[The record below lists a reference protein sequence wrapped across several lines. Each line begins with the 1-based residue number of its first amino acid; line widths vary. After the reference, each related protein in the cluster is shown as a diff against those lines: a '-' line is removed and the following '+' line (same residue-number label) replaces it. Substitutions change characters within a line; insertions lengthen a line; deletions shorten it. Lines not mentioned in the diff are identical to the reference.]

1 MLIITV
7 SYIIGILLG
16 LYLKINM
23 APFIIKSTIVAIVIL
38 SIIFVIILRKNI
50 MIITEKIKS
59 NKCNLKKIK
68 NIIIISI
75 IPMVVSCIVMQY
87 KESKYAKFQ
96 SNISQDIKFI
106 GTVIEE
112 EKESEYYNNYIVKI
126 NNINEKE
133 NYRNICLLI
142 KIKKN
147 KNTENKKL
155 KYGDMIFISGLFEH
169 ATTRRNYKGFDY
181 SQYLKTKNIYGI
193 CKTDVN
199 SLKVIKENSCFV
211 TNMWINK
218 LRNALKNNLQT
229 LLPSDTASIAIAL
242 FLGDSSLIED
252 TQKQTFSNASLSH
265 VLAISG
271 MHVTY
276 VIVGCSW
283 ILNRFDKRKSKYVF
297 IVFLIFFAQL
307 VGGSPSVIRAV
318 IMSSIMIASKIFY
331 RKSDVINN
339 ISISCFIILIINPYN
354 ILNLGFHLSFLGT
367 LGIILFNKKIEE
379 YLDDLHFDK
388 YKLSNKNKKHN
399 KSEVINKIKKHNK
412 SEVIN
417 KIKKL
422 NKSEAI
428 NKNKKLNK
436 SETINKNEKL
446 NKSETI
452 NKNKRHNKNKST
464 NLKKLKSFII
474 TSISANILIL
484 PILIYNFNIF
494 SVTFLF
500 SNILISPILGIIFL
514 IGYITVII
522 SVASIKIA
530 IPFAKFLNILIKIFN
545 YIAIFSSN
553 IEITRVL
560 VTTPNIITVV
570 LYYIA
575 IIYFFYYRS
584 KVINNINYKM
594 CKRIIVI
601 FSIVVILAKFIP
613 IYNNNFKI
621 FFIDVGQGD
630 STLIITKA
638 NKTILIDGGGSEI
651 GDYNVGE
658 KVLVPYLLNR
668 KIKNIDYM
676 IFSHFDSDHCG
687 RIIICNNKT

>member
-199 SLKVIKENSCFV
+199 SLKVLKENSCFV

-218 LRNALKNNLQT
+218 LRNALKNNLRT

-354 ILNLGFHLSFLGT
+354 ILNLGFQLSFLGT
-367 LGIILFNKKIEE
+367 LGIVLFNKKIEE

-399 KSEVINKIKKHNK
+399 KSET
-412 SEVIN
+412 
-417 KIKKL
+417 
-422 NKSEAI
+422 I
-428 NKNKKLNK
+428 NKNKKH
-436 SETINKNEKL
+436 

-452 NKNKRHNKNKST
+452 NKNKKHNKNKST
-464 NLKKLKSFII
+464 NLKKLKSLII

>member
-199 SLKVIKENSCFV
+199 SLKVLKENSCFV

-218 LRNALKNNLQT
+218 LRNALKNNLRT

-307 VGGSPSVIRAV
+307 AGGSPSVIRAV
-318 IMSSIMIASKIFY
+318 IMSSIMIVSKIFY

-339 ISISCFIILIINPYN
+339 ISISCLIILIMNPYN
-354 ILNLGFHLSFLGT
+354 ILNLGFQLSFLGT
-367 LGIILFNKKIEE
+367 LGIVLFNKKIEE

-399 KSEVINKIKKHNK
+399 KSET
-412 SEVIN
+412 
-417 KIKKL
+417 
-422 NKSEAI
+422 I
-428 NKNKKLNK
+428 NKNKKH
-436 SETINKNEKL
+436 

-452 NKNKRHNKNKST
+452 NKNKKHNKNKST
-464 NLKKLKSFII
+464 NLKKLKSLII

-522 SVASIKIA
+522 SVVSIKIA
-530 IPFAKFLNILIKIFN
+530 IPFAKFLDILIKIFN

-601 FSIVVILAKFIP
+601 FSIVLILAKFIP
-613 IYNNNFKI
+613 IHNNNFKI

>member
-354 ILNLGFHLSFLGT
+354 ILNLGFQLSFLGT

-399 KSEVINKIKKHNK
+399 KSEA
-412 SEVIN
+412 IN

-436 SETINKNEKL
+436 SETINKNKKL

-464 NLKKLKSFII
+464 NLKKLKSLII
-474 TSISANILIL
+474 TSVSANILIL

-638 NKTILIDGGGSEI
+638 NKIILIDGGGSEV

>member
-7 SYIIGILLG
+7 SYIIGILLW

-354 ILNLGFHLSFLGT
+354 ILNLGFQLSFLGT

-388 YKLSNKNKKHN
+388 YKLSNKN
-399 KSEVINKIKKHNK
+399 KKHNK

-522 SVASIKIA
+522 SVVSIKIA

-545 YIAIFSSN
+545 YVAIFSSN

-638 NKTILIDGGGSEI
+638 NKTILIDGGGSEV

>member
-59 NKCNLKKIK
+59 NKCNMKKIK

-133 NYRNICLLI
+133 NYKNICLLI

-155 KYGDMIFISGLFEH
+155 KYGDLIFISGLFEH

-181 SQYLKTKNIYGI
+181 SQYLKTKDIYGI

-199 SLKVIKENSCFV
+199 SLKVLKENSCFV

-218 LRNALKNNLQT
+218 LRNALKNNLRT

-307 VGGSPSVIRAV
+307 AGGSPSVIRAV
-318 IMSSIMIASKIFY
+318 IMSSIMIVSKIFY

-339 ISISCFIILIINPYN
+339 ISISCLIILIMNPYN
-354 ILNLGFHLSFLGT
+354 ILNLGFQLSFLGT
-367 LGIILFNKKIEE
+367 LGIVLFNKKIEE

-388 YKLSNKNKKHN
+388 YRLSNKNKKH
-399 KSEVINKIKKHNK
+399 
-412 SEVIN
+412 
-417 KIKKL
+417 
-422 NKSEAI
+422 
-428 NKNKKLNK
+428 
-436 SETINKNEKL
+436 

-464 NLKKLKSFII
+464 NLKKLKSLTI

-522 SVASIKIA
+522 SVVSIKIA

>member
-96 SNISQDIKFI
+96 SNISQHIKFI

-112 EKESEYYNNYIVKI
+112 EKESEYYNNYIVKV

-133 NYRNICLLI
+133 NYKNICLLI

-155 KYGDMIFISGLFEH
+155 KYGDLIFISGLFEH

-199 SLKVIKENSCFV
+199 SLKVLKEDSCFV

-218 LRNALKNNLQT
+218 LRNALKNNLRT

-307 VGGSPSVIRAV
+307 AGGSPSVIRAV

-339 ISISCFIILIINPYN
+339 ISISCFIILIMNPYN
-354 ILNLGFHLSFLGT
+354 ILNLGFQLSFLGT
-367 LGIILFNKKIEE
+367 LGIVLFNKKIEE

-399 KSEVINKIKKHNK
+399 KSE
-412 SEVIN
+412 
-417 KIKKL
+417 
-422 NKSEAI
+422 
-428 NKNKKLNK
+428 
-436 SETINKNEKL
+436 
-446 NKSETI
+446 TI

-464 NLKKLKSFII
+464 NLKKLKSLII

-522 SVASIKIA
+522 SVVSIKIA

>member
-199 SLKVIKENSCFV
+199 SLKVLKENSCFV

-218 LRNALKNNLQT
+218 LRNALKNNLRT

-354 ILNLGFHLSFLGT
+354 ILNLGFQLSFLGT
-367 LGIILFNKKIEE
+367 LGIVLFNKKIEE

-399 KSEVINKIKKHNK
+399 KSET
-412 SEVIN
+412 
-417 KIKKL
+417 
-422 NKSEAI
+422 I
-428 NKNKKLNK
+428 NKNKKH
-436 SETINKNEKL
+436 

-452 NKNKRHNKNKST
+452 NKNKKHNKNKST
-464 NLKKLKSFII
+464 NLKKLKSLII

-570 LYYIA
+570 LYYVA

-613 IYNNNFKI
+613 IYNNNIKI

-651 GDYNVGE
+651 EDYNVGE

>member
-59 NKCNLKKIK
+59 NKYNLKKIK

-75 IPMVVSCIVMQY
+75 IPMVVSCIAMQY

-133 NYRNICLLI
+133 NYKNICLLI

-155 KYGDMIFISGLFEH
+155 KYGDLIFISGLFEH

-181 SQYLKTKNIYGI
+181 SQYLKTKDIYGI

-199 SLKVIKENSCFV
+199 SLKVLKENSCFV

-218 LRNALKNNLQT
+218 LRNALKNNLRT

-339 ISISCFIILIINPYN
+339 ISISCFIILIMNPYN
-354 ILNLGFHLSFLGT
+354 ILNLGFQLSFLGT
-367 LGIILFNKKIEE
+367 LGIVLFNKKIEE

-399 KSEVINKIKKHNK
+399 KSE
-412 SEVIN
+412 
-417 KIKKL
+417 
-422 NKSEAI
+422 AI
-428 NKNKKLNK
+428 NKN
-436 SETINKNEKL
+436 L

-464 NLKKLKSFII
+464 NLKKLKSLII

-522 SVASIKIA
+522 SVVSIKIA
-530 IPFAKFLNILIKIFN
+530 IPFAKFLDILIKIFN

-601 FSIVVILAKFIP
+601 FSIVLILAKFIP
-613 IYNNNFKI
+613 IHNNNFKI

-638 NKTILIDGGGSEI
+638 NKTILIDGGGSEV

>member
-199 SLKVIKENSCFV
+199 SLKVLKENSCFV

-218 LRNALKNNLQT
+218 LRNALKNNLRT

-242 FLGDSSLIED
+242 FLGDSRLIED

-354 ILNLGFHLSFLGT
+354 ILNLGFQLSFLGT
-367 LGIILFNKKIEE
+367 LGIVLFNKKIEE

-399 KSEVINKIKKHNK
+399 KSET
-412 SEVIN
+412 
-417 KIKKL
+417 
-422 NKSEAI
+422 I
-428 NKNKKLNK
+428 NKNKKH
-436 SETINKNEKL
+436 

-452 NKNKRHNKNKST
+452 NKNKKHNKNKST
-464 NLKKLKSFII
+464 NLKKLKSLII

>member
-354 ILNLGFHLSFLGT
+354 ILNLGFQLSFLGT
-367 LGIILFNKKIEE
+367 LGIVLFNKKIEE

-399 KSEVINKIKKHNK
+399 KSE
-412 SEVIN
+412 
-417 KIKKL
+417 
-422 NKSEAI
+422 AI

-436 SETINKNEKL
+436 SETINKNK
-446 NKSETI
+446 K
-452 NKNKRHNKNKST
+452 HNKNKST
-464 NLKKLKSFII
+464 NLKKLKSLII

-584 KVINNINYKM
+584 KVINNINYKV

>member
-354 ILNLGFHLSFLGT
+354 ILNLGFQLSFLGT

-399 KSEVINKIKKHNK
+399 KSEVINKIKK
-412 SEVIN
+412 
-417 KIKKL
+417 L
-422 NKSEAI
+422 NKSEA
-428 NKNKKLNK
+428 
-436 SETINKNEKL
+436 
-446 NKSETI
+446 I

-522 SVASIKIA
+522 SVVSIKIA

-545 YIAIFSSN
+545 YVAIFSSN

>member
-59 NKCNLKKIK
+59 NKYNLKKIK

-75 IPMVVSCIVMQY
+75 IPMVVSCIAMQY

-133 NYRNICLLI
+133 NYKNICLLI

-155 KYGDMIFISGLFEH
+155 KYGDLIFISGLFEH

-199 SLKVIKENSCFV
+199 SLKVLKENSCFV

-354 ILNLGFHLSFLGT
+354 ILNLGFQLSFLGT
-367 LGIILFNKKIEE
+367 LGIVLFNKKIEE

-399 KSEVINKIKKHNK
+399 KSE
-412 SEVIN
+412 
-417 KIKKL
+417 
-422 NKSEAI
+422 AI
-428 NKNKKLNK
+428 NKNK
-436 SETINKNEKL
+436 KL

-464 NLKKLKSFII
+464 NLKKLKSLII

-522 SVASIKIA
+522 SVVSIKIA

-545 YIAIFSSN
+545 YVAIFSSN

-584 KVINNINYKM
+584 KAINNINYKM

>member
-96 SNISQDIKFI
+96 SNISQHIKFI

-112 EKESEYYNNYIVKI
+112 EKESEYYNNYIVKV

-133 NYRNICLLI
+133 NYKNICLLI

-155 KYGDMIFISGLFEH
+155 KYGDLIFISGLFEH

-199 SLKVIKENSCFV
+199 SLKVLKENSCFV

-242 FLGDSSLIED
+242 LLGDSSLIED

-307 VGGSPSVIRAV
+307 AGGSPSVIRAV

-339 ISISCFIILIINPYN
+339 ISISCLIILIMNPYN
-354 ILNLGFHLSFLGT
+354 ILNLGFQLSFLGT
-367 LGIILFNKKIEE
+367 LGIVLFNKKIEE

-399 KSEVINKIKKHNK
+399 KSE
-412 SEVIN
+412 
-417 KIKKL
+417 
-422 NKSEAI
+422 AI
-428 NKNKKLNK
+428 NKNKN
-436 SETINKNEKL
+436 L

-464 NLKKLKSFII
+464 NLKKLKSLII

-522 SVASIKIA
+522 SVVSIKIA
-530 IPFAKFLNILIKIFN
+530 IPFAKFLDILIKIFN

-601 FSIVVILAKFIP
+601 FSIVLILAKFIP
-613 IYNNNFKI
+613 IHNNNFKI

-638 NKTILIDGGGSEI
+638 NKTILIDGGGSEV

>member
-307 VGGSPSVIRAV
+307 AGGSPSVIRAV

-354 ILNLGFHLSFLGT
+354 ILNLGFQLSFLGT
-367 LGIILFNKKIEE
+367 LGIVLFNKKIEE

-399 KSEVINKIKKHNK
+399 KSE
-412 SEVIN
+412 
-417 KIKKL
+417 
-422 NKSEAI
+422 AI

-436 SETINKNEKL
+436 SETINKNK
-446 NKSETI
+446 K
-452 NKNKRHNKNKST
+452 HNKNKST
-464 NLKKLKSFII
+464 NLKKLKSLII

-584 KVINNINYKM
+584 KVINNINYKV

>member
-23 APFIIKSTIVAIVIL
+23 APFVIKSTIVAIVIL

-50 MIITEKIKS
+50 MIITKKIKS

-133 NYRNICLLI
+133 NYKNICLLI

-155 KYGDMIFISGLFEH
+155 KYGDLIFISGLFEH

-199 SLKVIKENSCFV
+199 SLKVLKENSCFV

-307 VGGSPSVIRAV
+307 AGGSPSVIRAV

-339 ISISCFIILIINPYN
+339 ISISCLIILIMNPYN
-354 ILNLGFHLSFLGT
+354 ILNLGFQLSFLGT
-367 LGIILFNKKIEE
+367 LGIVLFNKKIEE

-399 KSEVINKIKKHNK
+399 KSEAINKN
-412 SEVIN
+412 
-417 KIKKL
+417 L

-428 NKNKKLNK
+428 NKNKN
-436 SETINKNEKL
+436 L

-464 NLKKLKSFII
+464 NLKKLKSLII

-522 SVASIKIA
+522 SVVSIKIA
-530 IPFAKFLNILIKIFN
+530 IPFAKFLDILIKIFN

-601 FSIVVILAKFIP
+601 FSIVLILAKFIP
-613 IYNNNFKI
+613 INNNNFKI

>member
-96 SNISQDIKFI
+96 SNISQHIKFI

-133 NYRNICLLI
+133 NYKNICLLI

-199 SLKVIKENSCFV
+199 SLKVLKENSCFV

-218 LRNALKNNLQT
+218 LRNALKNNLRT

-354 ILNLGFHLSFLGT
+354 ILNLGFQLSFLGT
-367 LGIILFNKKIEE
+367 LGIVLFNKKIEE

-399 KSEVINKIKKHNK
+399 KSET
-412 SEVIN
+412 
-417 KIKKL
+417 
-422 NKSEAI
+422 I
-428 NKNKKLNK
+428 NKNKK
-436 SETINKNEKL
+436 
-446 NKSETI
+446 
-452 NKNKRHNKNKST
+452 HNKNKST
-464 NLKKLKSFII
+464 NLKKLKSLII

>member
-133 NYRNICLLI
+133 NYKNICLLI

-155 KYGDMIFISGLFEH
+155 KYGDLIFISGLFEH

-199 SLKVIKENSCFV
+199 SLKVLKEDSCFV

-218 LRNALKNNLQT
+218 LRNALKNNLRT

-307 VGGSPSVIRAV
+307 AGGSPSVIRAV

-354 ILNLGFHLSFLGT
+354 ILNLGFQLSFLGT
-367 LGIILFNKKIEE
+367 LGIVLFNKKIEE

-388 YKLSNKNKKHN
+388 YKLSNKKHN
-399 KSEVINKIKKHNK
+399 KSEAINKN
-412 SEVIN
+412 
-417 KIKKL
+417 L

-428 NKNKKLNK
+428 NKNKN
-436 SETINKNEKL
+436 L

-464 NLKKLKSFII
+464 NLKKLKSLII

-522 SVASIKIA
+522 SVVSIKIA
-530 IPFAKFLNILIKIFN
+530 IPFAKFLDILIKIFN

>member
-199 SLKVIKENSCFV
+199 SLKVLKENSCFV

-218 LRNALKNNLQT
+218 LRNALKNNLRT

-354 ILNLGFHLSFLGT
+354 ILNLGFQLSFLGT
-367 LGIILFNKKIEE
+367 LGIVLFNKKIEE

-399 KSEVINKIKKHNK
+399 KSET
-412 SEVIN
+412 
-417 KIKKL
+417 
-422 NKSEAI
+422 I
-428 NKNKKLNK
+428 NKNKK
-436 SETINKNEKL
+436 
-446 NKSETI
+446 
-452 NKNKRHNKNKST
+452 HNKNKST
-464 NLKKLKSFII
+464 NLKKLKSLII

>member
-59 NKCNLKKIK
+59 NKYNLKKIK

-75 IPMVVSCIVMQY
+75 IPMVVSCIAMQY

-133 NYRNICLLI
+133 NYKNICLLI

-155 KYGDMIFISGLFEH
+155 KYGDLIFISGLFEH

-199 SLKVIKENSCFV
+199 SLKVLKENSCFV

-229 LLPSDTASIAIAL
+229 LLPSDTANIAIAL

-354 ILNLGFHLSFLGT
+354 ILNLGFQLSFLGT
-367 LGIILFNKKIEE
+367 LGIVLFNKKIEE

-399 KSEVINKIKKHNK
+399 KSE
-412 SEVIN
+412 
-417 KIKKL
+417 
-422 NKSEAI
+422 AI
-428 NKNKKLNK
+428 
-436 SETINKNEKL
+436 
-446 NKSETI
+446 
-452 NKNKRHNKNKST
+452 NKNKST
-464 NLKKLKSFII
+464 NLKKLKSLII

-545 YIAIFSSN
+545 YVAIFSSN

>member
-96 SNISQDIKFI
+96 SNISQHIKFI

-112 EKESEYYNNYIVKI
+112 EKESEYYNNYIVKV

-133 NYRNICLLI
+133 NYKNICLLI

-155 KYGDMIFISGLFEH
+155 KYGDLIFISGLFEH

-199 SLKVIKENSCFV
+199 SLKVLKEDSCFV

-218 LRNALKNNLQT
+218 LRNALKNNLRT

-307 VGGSPSVIRAV
+307 AGGSPSVIRAV

-339 ISISCFIILIINPYN
+339 ISISCLIILIMNPYN
-354 ILNLGFHLSFLGT
+354 ILNLGFQLSFLGT
-367 LGIILFNKKIEE
+367 LGIVLFNKKIEE

-399 KSEVINKIKKHNK
+399 KSE
-412 SEVIN
+412 
-417 KIKKL
+417 
-422 NKSEAI
+422 AI
-428 NKNKKLNK
+428 NKNKN
-436 SETINKNEKL
+436 L

-464 NLKKLKSFII
+464 NLKKLKSLII

-522 SVASIKIA
+522 SVVSIKIA

>member
-354 ILNLGFHLSFLGT
+354 ILNLGFQLSFLGT
-367 LGIILFNKKIEE
+367 LGIVLFNKKIEE

-399 KSEVINKIKKHNK
+399 K
-412 SEVIN
+412 
-417 KIKKL
+417 
-422 NKSEAI
+422 
-428 NKNKKLNK
+428 
-436 SETINKNEKL
+436 
-446 NKSETI
+446 
-452 NKNKRHNKNKST
+452 NKST
-464 NLKKLKSFII
+464 NLKKLKSLII

-584 KVINNINYKM
+584 KVINNINYKV

>member
-96 SNISQDIKFI
+96 SNISQHIKFI

-112 EKESEYYNNYIVKI
+112 EKESEYYNNYIVKV

-133 NYRNICLLI
+133 NYKNICLLI

-155 KYGDMIFISGLFEH
+155 KYGDLIFISGLFEH

-199 SLKVIKENSCFV
+199 SLKVLKEDSCFV

-218 LRNALKNNLQT
+218 LRNALKNNLRT

-307 VGGSPSVIRAV
+307 AGGSPSVIRAV

-339 ISISCFIILIINPYN
+339 ISISCLIILIMNPYN
-354 ILNLGFHLSFLGT
+354 ILNLGFQLSFLGT
-367 LGIILFNKKIEE
+367 LGIVLFNKKIEE

-399 KSEVINKIKKHNK
+399 KSE
-412 SEVIN
+412 
-417 KIKKL
+417 
-422 NKSEAI
+422 AI
-428 NKNKKLNK
+428 NKNKN
-436 SETINKNEKL
+436 L

-464 NLKKLKSFII
+464 NLKKLKSLII

-522 SVASIKIA
+522 SVVSIKIA
-530 IPFAKFLNILIKIFN
+530 IPFAKFLDILIKIFN

-601 FSIVVILAKFIP
+601 FSIVLILAKFIP
-613 IYNNNFKI
+613 IHNNNFKI

-638 NKTILIDGGGSEI
+638 NKTILIDGGGSEV

>member
-96 SNISQDIKFI
+96 SNISQHIKFI

-112 EKESEYYNNYIVKI
+112 EKESEYYNNYIVKV

-133 NYRNICLLI
+133 NYKNICLLI

-155 KYGDMIFISGLFEH
+155 KYGDLIFISGLFEH

-199 SLKVIKENSCFV
+199 SLKVLKENSCFV

-218 LRNALKNNLQT
+218 LRNALKNNLRT

-276 VIVGCSW
+276 VIVGWSW

-318 IMSSIMIASKIFY
+318 IMSSIMIVSKIFY

-354 ILNLGFHLSFLGT
+354 ILNLGFQLSFLGT
-367 LGIILFNKKIEE
+367 LGIVLFNKKIEE

-399 KSEVINKIKKHNK
+399 KSEAINKN
-412 SEVIN
+412 
-417 KIKKL
+417 L

-428 NKNKKLNK
+428 NKNKN
-436 SETINKNEKL
+436 L

-464 NLKKLKSFII
+464 NLKKLKSLII

-584 KVINNINYKM
+584 KVINNVNYKM

-638 NKTILIDGGGSEI
+638 NKTILIDGGGSEV

>member
-199 SLKVIKENSCFV
+199 SLKVLKENSCFV

-218 LRNALKNNLQT
+218 LRNALKNNLRT

-307 VGGSPSVIRAV
+307 AGGSPSVIRAV

-339 ISISCFIILIINPYN
+339 ISISCLIILIMNPYN
-354 ILNLGFHLSFLGT
+354 ILNLGFQLSFLGT
-367 LGIILFNKKIEE
+367 LGIVLFNKKIEE

-388 YKLSNKNKKHN
+388 YKLSNKKH
-399 KSEVINKIKKHNK
+399 
-412 SEVIN
+412 
-417 KIKKL
+417 

-428 NKNKKLNK
+428 NKN
-436 SETINKNEKL
+436 L

-464 NLKKLKSFII
+464 NLKKLKSLII

-522 SVASIKIA
+522 SVVSIKIA

>member
-96 SNISQDIKFI
+96 SNISQHIKFI

-112 EKESEYYNNYIVKI
+112 EKESEYYNNYIVKV

-133 NYRNICLLI
+133 NYKNICLLI

-155 KYGDMIFISGLFEH
+155 KYGDLIFISGLFEH

-199 SLKVIKENSCFV
+199 SLKVLKEDSCFV

-218 LRNALKNNLQT
+218 LRNALKNNLRT

-318 IMSSIMIASKIFY
+318 IMSSIMIVSKIFY

-354 ILNLGFHLSFLGT
+354 ILNLGFQLSFLGT
-367 LGIILFNKKIEE
+367 LGIVLFNKKIEE

-399 KSEVINKIKKHNK
+399 KSE
-412 SEVIN
+412 
-417 KIKKL
+417 
-422 NKSEAI
+422 
-428 NKNKKLNK
+428 
-436 SETINKNEKL
+436 TI
-446 NKSETI
+446 
-452 NKNKRHNKNKST
+452 NKNKST
-464 NLKKLKSFII
+464 NLKKLKSLII

>member
-147 KNTENKKL
+147 KNIENKKL
-155 KYGDMIFISGLFEH
+155 KYGDLIFISGLFEH

-193 CKTDVN
+193 CKTDAN
-199 SLKVIKENSCFV
+199 SLKVLKENSCFV

-218 LRNALKNNLQT
+218 LRNALKNNLRT

-307 VGGSPSVIRAV
+307 AGGSPSVIRAV

-339 ISISCFIILIINPYN
+339 ISISCLIILIMNPYN
-354 ILNLGFHLSFLGT
+354 ILNLGFQLSFLGT
-367 LGIILFNKKIEE
+367 LGIVLFNKKIEE

-399 KSEVINKIKKHNK
+399 KSEAINKN
-412 SEVIN
+412 
-417 KIKKL
+417 L

-428 NKNKKLNK
+428 NKNKN
-436 SETINKNEKL
+436 L

-464 NLKKLKSFII
+464 NLKKLKSLII

-522 SVASIKIA
+522 SVVSIKIA
-530 IPFAKFLNILIKIFN
+530 IPFAKFLDILIKIFN

-638 NKTILIDGGGSEI
+638 NKTILIDGGGSEV

>member
-59 NKCNLKKIK
+59 NKCNMKKIK

-133 NYRNICLLI
+133 NYKNICLLI

-155 KYGDMIFISGLFEH
+155 KYGDLIFISGLFEH

-181 SQYLKTKNIYGI
+181 SQYLKTKDIYGI

-199 SLKVIKENSCFV
+199 SLKVLKENSCFV

-218 LRNALKNNLQT
+218 LRNALKNNLRT

-307 VGGSPSVIRAV
+307 AGGSPSVIRAV

-339 ISISCFIILIINPYN
+339 ISISCLIILIMNPYN
-354 ILNLGFHLSFLGT
+354 ILNLGFQLSFLGT
-367 LGIILFNKKIEE
+367 LGIVLFNKKIEE

-399 KSEVINKIKKHNK
+399 KSE
-412 SEVIN
+412 
-417 KIKKL
+417 
-422 NKSEAI
+422 
-428 NKNKKLNK
+428 
-436 SETINKNEKL
+436 TI
-446 NKSETI
+446 
-452 NKNKRHNKNKST
+452 NKNKST
-464 NLKKLKSFII
+464 NLKKLKSLII

-522 SVASIKIA
+522 SVVSIKIA

-651 GDYNVGE
+651 GDYNVGA

>member
-96 SNISQDIKFI
+96 SNISQHIKFI

-133 NYRNICLLI
+133 NYKNICLLI

-155 KYGDMIFISGLFEH
+155 KYGDLIFISGLFEH

-199 SLKVIKENSCFV
+199 SLKVLKENSCFV

-218 LRNALKNNLQT
+218 LRNVLKNNLQT

-354 ILNLGFHLSFLGT
+354 ILNLGFQLSFLGT
-367 LGIILFNKKIEE
+367 LGIVLFNKKIEE

-399 KSEVINKIKKHNK
+399 KSEAINKN
-412 SEVIN
+412 
-417 KIKKL
+417 L

-428 NKNKKLNK
+428 NKNKN
-436 SETINKNEKL
+436 L

-464 NLKKLKSFII
+464 NLKKLKSLII

-522 SVASIKIA
+522 SVVSIKIA

-601 FSIVVILAKFIP
+601 FSIVLILAKFIP
-613 IYNNNFKI
+613 IHNNNFKI

-638 NKTILIDGGGSEI
+638 NKTILIDGGGSEV

>member
-96 SNISQDIKFI
+96 SNISQHIKFI

-112 EKESEYYNNYIVKI
+112 EKESEYYNNYIVKV

-133 NYRNICLLI
+133 NYKNICLLI

-155 KYGDMIFISGLFEH
+155 KYGDLIFISGLFEH

-199 SLKVIKENSCFV
+199 SLKVLKEDSCFV

-218 LRNALKNNLQT
+218 LRNALKNNLRT

-307 VGGSPSVIRAV
+307 AGGSPSVIRAV

-339 ISISCFIILIINPYN
+339 ISISCLIILIMNPYN
-354 ILNLGFHLSFLGT
+354 ILNLGFQLSFLGT
-367 LGIILFNKKIEE
+367 LGIVLFNKKIEE

-399 KSEVINKIKKHNK
+399 KSEAINKN
-412 SEVIN
+412 
-417 KIKKL
+417 L

-428 NKNKKLNK
+428 NKNKN
-436 SETINKNEKL
+436 L

-464 NLKKLKSFII
+464 NLKKLKSLII

-522 SVASIKIA
+522 SVVSIKIA
-530 IPFAKFLNILIKIFN
+530 IPFAKFLDILIKIFN

-601 FSIVVILAKFIP
+601 FSIVLILAKFIP
-613 IYNNNFKI
+613 IHNNNFKI

-651 GDYNVGE
+651 GDYNVGD

>member
-96 SNISQDIKFI
+96 SNISKDIKFI

-126 NNINEKE
+126 NNINKKE

-147 KNTENKKL
+147 KNTENRKL

-199 SLKVIKENSCFV
+199 SLKVLKENSCFV

-218 LRNALKNNLQT
+218 LRNALKNNLRT

-354 ILNLGFHLSFLGT
+354 ILNLGFQLSFLGT
-367 LGIILFNKKIEE
+367 LGIVLFNKKIEE

-399 KSEVINKIKKHNK
+399 KSETINKNKKH
-412 SEVIN
+412 
-417 KIKKL
+417 

-436 SETINKNEKL
+436 SETINKNK
-446 NKSETI
+446 K
-452 NKNKRHNKNKST
+452 HNKNKST
-464 NLKKLKSFII
+464 NLKKLKSLII

-584 KVINNINYKM
+584 NVINNINYRM

>member
-23 APFIIKSTIVAIVIL
+23 APFIIKSTIVATVIL

-112 EKESEYYNNYIVKI
+112 EKESEYYNNHIVKI

-199 SLKVIKENSCFV
+199 SLKVLKENSCFV

-354 ILNLGFHLSFLGT
+354 ILNLGFQLSFLGT
-367 LGIILFNKKIEE
+367 LGIVLFNKKIEE

-399 KSEVINKIKKHNK
+399 KSE
-412 SEVIN
+412 
-417 KIKKL
+417 
-422 NKSEAI
+422 AI

-436 SETINKNEKL
+436 SETINKNK
-446 NKSETI
+446 K
-452 NKNKRHNKNKST
+452 HNKNKST
-464 NLKKLKSFII
+464 NLKKLKSLII

-584 KVINNINYKM
+584 KVINNINYKV

>member
-96 SNISQDIKFI
+96 SNISQHIKFI

-112 EKESEYYNNYIVKI
+112 EKESEYYNNYIVKV

-133 NYRNICLLI
+133 NYKNICLLI

-147 KNTENKKL
+147 KNIENKKL
-155 KYGDMIFISGLFEH
+155 KYGDLIFISGLFEH

-193 CKTDVN
+193 CKTDAN
-199 SLKVIKENSCFV
+199 SLKVLKENSCFV

-307 VGGSPSVIRAV
+307 AGGSPSVIRAV

-339 ISISCFIILIINPYN
+339 ISISCLIILIMNPYN
-354 ILNLGFHLSFLGT
+354 ILNLGFQLSFLGT
-367 LGIILFNKKIEE
+367 LGIVLFNKKIEE
-379 YLDDLHFDK
+379 HLDDLHFDK

-399 KSEVINKIKKHNK
+399 KSE
-412 SEVIN
+412 
-417 KIKKL
+417 
-422 NKSEAI
+422 AI
-428 NKNKKLNK
+428 NKN
-436 SETINKNEKL
+436 L

-464 NLKKLKSFII
+464 NLKKLKSLII

-500 SNILISPILGIIFL
+500 SDILISPILGIIFL

-522 SVASIKIA
+522 SVVSIKIA

-545 YIAIFSSN
+545 YVAIFSSN

>member
-354 ILNLGFHLSFLGT
+354 ILNLGFQLSFLGT
-367 LGIILFNKKIEE
+367 LGIVLFNKKIEE

-399 KSEVINKIKKHNK
+399 KSE
-412 SEVIN
+412 
-417 KIKKL
+417 
-422 NKSEAI
+422 AI

-436 SETINKNEKL
+436 SETINKNK
-446 NKSETI
+446 K
-452 NKNKRHNKNKST
+452 HNKNKST
-464 NLKKLKSFII
+464 NLKKLKSLII

-584 KVINNINYKM
+584 KVINNINYKV

-638 NKTILIDGGGSEI
+638 NKTILIDGGGSEV
-651 GDYNVGE
+651 GDYNVGG

>member
-147 KNTENKKL
+147 KNIENKKL
-155 KYGDMIFISGLFEH
+155 KYGDLIFISGLFEH

-193 CKTDVN
+193 CKTDAN
-199 SLKVIKENSCFV
+199 SLKVLKENSCFV

-354 ILNLGFHLSFLGT
+354 ILNLGFQLSFLGT
-367 LGIILFNKKIEE
+367 LGIVLFNKKIEE
-379 YLDDLHFDK
+379 HLDDLHFDK

-399 KSEVINKIKKHNK
+399 KSEAINKN
-412 SEVIN
+412 
-417 KIKKL
+417 L

-428 NKNKKLNK
+428 NKNKN
-436 SETINKNEKL
+436 L

-464 NLKKLKSFII
+464 NLKKLKSLII

-522 SVASIKIA
+522 SVVSIKIA

-601 FSIVVILAKFIP
+601 FSIVLILAKFIP
-613 IYNNNFKI
+613 IHNNNFKI

>member
-1 MLIITV
+1 
-7 SYIIGILLG
+7 
-16 LYLKINM
+16 
-23 APFIIKSTIVAIVIL
+23 
-38 SIIFVIILRKNI
+38 
-50 MIITEKIKS
+50 
-59 NKCNLKKIK
+59 
-68 NIIIISI
+68 
-75 IPMVVSCIVMQY
+75 
-87 KESKYAKFQ
+87 
-96 SNISQDIKFI
+96 
-106 GTVIEE
+106 
-112 EKESEYYNNYIVKI
+112 
-126 NNINEKE
+126 
-133 NYRNICLLI
+133 
-142 KIKKN
+142 
-147 KNTENKKL
+147 
-155 KYGDMIFISGLFEH
+155 MIFISGLFEH

-354 ILNLGFHLSFLGT
+354 ILNLGFQLSFLGT

-388 YKLSNKNKKHN
+388 YKLSNKN
-399 KSEVINKIKKHNK
+399 KKHNK

-522 SVASIKIA
+522 SVVSIKIA

-545 YIAIFSSN
+545 YVAIFSSN

-638 NKTILIDGGGSEI
+638 NKTILIDGGGSEV

>member
-147 KNTENKKL
+147 KNIENKKL
-155 KYGDMIFISGLFEH
+155 KYGDLIFISGLFEH

-199 SLKVIKENSCFV
+199 SLKVLKEDSCFV

-218 LRNALKNNLQT
+218 LRNALKNNLRT

-307 VGGSPSVIRAV
+307 AGGSPSVIRAV

-339 ISISCFIILIINPYN
+339 ISISCLIILIMNPYN
-354 ILNLGFHLSFLGT
+354 ILNLGFQLSFLGT
-367 LGIILFNKKIEE
+367 LGIVLFNKKIEE
-379 YLDDLHFDK
+379 HLDDLHFDK

-399 KSEVINKIKKHNK
+399 KSEAINKN
-412 SEVIN
+412 
-417 KIKKL
+417 L

-428 NKNKKLNK
+428 NKNKN
-436 SETINKNEKL
+436 L

-464 NLKKLKSFII
+464 NLKKLKSLII

-601 FSIVVILAKFIP
+601 FSIVLILAKFIP
-613 IYNNNFKI
+613 IHNNNFKI

-638 NKTILIDGGGSEI
+638 NKTILIDGGGSEV

>member
-199 SLKVIKENSCFV
+199 SLKVLKENSCFV

-218 LRNALKNNLQT
+218 LRNALKNNLRT

-354 ILNLGFHLSFLGT
+354 ILNLGFQLSFLGT
-367 LGIILFNKKIEE
+367 LGIVLFNKKIEE

-399 KSEVINKIKKHNK
+399 KSET
-412 SEVIN
+412 
-417 KIKKL
+417 
-422 NKSEAI
+422 I
-428 NKNKKLNK
+428 NKNKK
-436 SETINKNEKL
+436 
-446 NKSETI
+446 
-452 NKNKRHNKNKST
+452 HNKNKST
-464 NLKKLKSFII
+464 NLKKLKSLII

-601 FSIVVILAKFIP
+601 FSIVLILAKFIP
-613 IYNNNFKI
+613 IHNNNFKI

-638 NKTILIDGGGSEI
+638 NKTILIDGGGSEV